1 MKTKENQQTQH
12 LLSLPP
18 TLATAILWCQTC
30 APSWFL
36 KKMLPVTSSS
46 KPFPVTNTTTLPT
59 RTVGQTLQNPKKN
72 PTKLSLNHLKPS
84 AYRLTRPPPL
94 LFQLNIVL
102 SILRLCQAPPPD
114 KPKGH
119 NFIDFFLFS
128 SSSSFHTPPCSWLL
142 AGEVIKKWE

>member
-1 MKTKENQQTQH
+1 METKENQQTQH
-12 LLSLPP
+12 LLSFAP
-18 TLATAILWCQTC
+18 TLATAILWCPNMRAILISKKKRFPWRLHQN
-30 APSWFL
+30 PSL
-36 KKMLPVTSSS
+36 S
-46 KPFPVTNTTTLPT
+46 NTTTLPT

-102 SILRLCQAPPPD
+102 SILRLCQAPPPV

-119 NFIDFFLFS
+119 NFIDFSLF
-128 SSSSFHTPPCSWLL
+128 FFFFPHTACSWLL